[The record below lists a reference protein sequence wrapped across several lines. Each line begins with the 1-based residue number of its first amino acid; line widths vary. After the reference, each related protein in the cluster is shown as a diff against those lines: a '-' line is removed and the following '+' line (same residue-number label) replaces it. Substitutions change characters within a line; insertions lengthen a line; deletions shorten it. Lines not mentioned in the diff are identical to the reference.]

1 VASDFVSVLLAETLR
16 SSTLKVALLAI
27 GVFGCVMFALIGY
40 VYYSTASYVHGRS
53 DRAIA
58 AEQIILK
65 EAYERSGRDGLLTTI
80 SQRIADGRLE
90 SGVYLFVDASLVPI
104 GGNLK
109 FWPPAL
115 KDAKGWAS
123 IAQKLTPD
131 AVDRPLLRVAFDT
144 LPDGSHLLVGRNIY
158 DLDTFVDT
166 IRRALVAT
174 IGFLVVLAGVAAFLI
189 TRRTVGRIDAINRTS
204 RAIMQSGLGQ
214 RMPLRGTSDEW
225 DRLAQN
231 LNLMLSRIEELMTE
245 VKQVSDNVAHDLRTP
260 LTRMHARLE
269 KAHDQPRD
277 STRDQSLIG
286 DTMDDLSTV
295 LGMFSSLLRITQ
307 IEGNN
312 RSAAFCTVN
321 LAEIAGDVVE
331 LFDAAAEE
339 LGGRIKMH
347 SQDRVLVTGDR
358 DLLFDAIAN
367 VLDNAIKFGGE
378 AGRVTVDVIERDGT
392 PLVSIAD
399 HGPGIPPE
407 QRPHVLKR
415 FYRLEHSRHASG
427 NGLGLS
433 LVAAVAKLHDA
444 RIEMVDNAPGLVFR
458 LWFPRPAAEQL
469 HS

>member
-1 VASDFVSVLLAETLR
+1 MLLAETLR
-16 SSTLKVALLAI
+16 SSTLKLALLAI
-27 GVFGCVMFALIGY
+27 GLFGSVMFALIGY
-40 VYYSTASYVHGRS
+40 LYWSTTSYVGSRS

-65 EAYERSGRDGLLTTI
+65 EAYERSGRDGLTATI

-90 SGVYLFVDASLVPI
+90 SGVYLLTDASFVPI
-104 GGNLK
+104 GGNLES
-109 FWPPAL
+109 WPAAL
-115 KDAKGWAS
+115 KDAQGWAS
-123 IAQKLTPD
+123 VAQRLTPN
-131 AVDRPLLRVAFDT
+131 AAELPLLRVAFET

-158 DLDTFVDT
+158 DLDTFVGA
-166 IRRALVAT
+166 IRTALAGT
-174 IGFLVVLAGVAAFLI
+174 IGFLIVLAGMAAFLI
-189 TRRTVGRIDAINRTS
+189 TRRTVGRIEAINTTS

-214 RMPLRGTSDEW
+214 RMPLRGTRDEW

-269 KAHDQPRD
+269 KAHDRPRD
-277 STRDQSLIG
+277 STRDQALIS
-286 DTMDDLSTV
+286 DTMGDLNTV
-295 LGMFSSLLRITQ
+295 LGMFSSLLRIAQ
-307 IEGNN
+307 IEGNS
-312 RSAAFCTVN
+312 RSDAFCTVN

-339 LGGRIKMH
+339 VGGRIKMQ
-347 SQDRVLVTGDR
+347 SQERVLVIGDR

-367 VLDNAIKFGGE
+367 VVDNAIKFGGE
-378 AGRVTVDVIERDGT
+378 AGRVTVDVVERDGI

-399 HGPGIPPE
+399 HGPGIPLE
-407 QRPHVLKR
+407 QRTHVLKR

-444 RIEMVDNAPGLVFR
+444 RIEMLDNAPGLVFR
-458 LWFPRPAAEQL
+458 LWFPQGAEDQS

>member
-1 VASDFVSVLLAETLR
+1 VLLAETLR
-16 SSTLKVALLAI
+16 SSTLKLALLAI
-27 GVFGCVMFALIGY
+27 GLFGSVMFALIGY
-40 VYYSTASYVHGRS
+40 VYWSTASYVRSRS

-58 AEQIILK
+58 AEQIVLK
-65 EAYERSGRDGLLTTI
+65 EAYERSGRDGLMATI
-80 SQRIADGRLE
+80 SQRIGDGRLE
-90 SGVYLFVDASLVPI
+90 SGVYLLTDASFVPV

-115 KDAKGWAS
+115 KGAQGWAS
-123 IAQKLTPD
+123 VAQKLTPD
-131 AVDRPLLRVAFDT
+131 AADLPPLRVAFET

-158 DLDTFVDT
+158 DLDTFVGA
-166 IRRALVAT
+166 IRMALAVT
-174 IGFLVVLAGVAAFLI
+174 IGFLIVLAGMAAFLI
-189 TRRTVGRIDAINRTS
+189 TRRTVGRIEAINTTS

-214 RMPLRGTSDEW
+214 RMPLRGTRDEW

-269 KAHDQPRD
+269 RAHDQPRD
-277 STRDQSLIG
+277 GTRDQALIS
-286 DTMDDLSTV
+286 DTMGDLSTV
-295 LGMFSSLLRITQ
+295 LGMFSSLLRIAQ
-307 IEGNN
+307 IEGNS
-312 RSAAFCTVN
+312 RSDAFCAVN

-339 LGGRIKMH
+339 LGGRIKMQ
-347 SQDRVLVTGDR
+347 SQQRVIVTGDR

-367 VLDNAIKFGGE
+367 VVDNAIKFGGE
-378 AGRVTVDVIERDGT
+378 AGRVTVDVVERDGI

-399 HGPGIPPE
+399 HGPGIPLE
-407 QRPHVLKR
+407 QRTHVLKR
-415 FYRLEHSRHASG
+415 FYRLEHSRHAYG

-444 RIEMVDNAPGLVFR
+444 RIEMLDNAPGLVFR
-458 LWFPRPAAEQL
+458 LWFPRCAEDQS

>member
-1 VASDFVSVLLAETLR
+1 MLLAETLR
-16 SSTLKVALLAI
+16 SSTLKLALVAI
-27 GVFGCVMFALIGY
+27 GLFGSVMFSLIGY
-40 VYYSTASYVHGRS
+40 LYSSTASYVRSRS
-53 DRAIA
+53 DRAIV
-58 AEQIILK
+58 AEQSVLK
-65 EAYERSGRDGLLTTI
+65 EAYERSGRDGLVATI

-90 SGVYLFVDASLVPI
+90 SGVYLLVDASLVPI

-115 KDAKGWAS
+115 KDGRGWANVT
-123 IAQKLTPD
+123 QKSPPEAT
-131 AVDRPLLRVAFDT
+131 DRSLLRVAFAT

-158 DLDTFVDT
+158 DLDTFVGA
-166 IRRALVAT
+166 IRTALAGT
-174 IGFLVVLAGVAAFLI
+174 IGLLVVLAGMAAFMV
-189 TRRTVGRIDAINRTS
+189 TRRTVGRIESINTTS
-204 RAIMQSGLGQ
+204 RAIMESGLGQ
-214 RMPLRGTSDEW
+214 RMPLRGTRDEW

-231 LNLMLSRIEELMTE
+231 LNLMLSRIEQLMTE

-277 STRDQSLIG
+277 SARDQALIN
-286 DTMDDLSTV
+286 DTMGDLSTV
-295 LGMFSSLLRITQ
+295 LGMFSSLLRIAQ
-307 IEGNN
+307 IEGNS

-339 LGGRIKMH
+339 LGGRIKLC
-347 SQDRVLVTGDR
+347 SQERVLVTGDR

-367 VLDNAIKFGGE
+367 VVDNAIKFGGKT
-378 AGRVTVDVIERDGT
+378 GRVTVDIVERGGM

-399 HGPGIPPE
+399 HGPGIPLE

-427 NGLGLS
+427 HGLGLS

-444 RIEMVDNAPGLVFR
+444 RIEMLDNAPGLVFR
-458 LWFPRPAAEQL
+458 LWFPRCAADQ
-469 HS
+469 SRS

>member
-16 SSTLKVALLAI
+16 SSTLKLALLAI
-27 GVFGCVMFALIGY
+27 GLFGSVMFALIGY
-40 VYYSTASYVHGRS
+40 VYWSTASYVRSRS

-58 AEQIILK
+58 AEQMILK
-65 EAYERSGRDGLLTTI
+65 EAYERSGRDGLVATI
-80 SQRIADGRLE
+80 SQRVADGRLE
-90 SGVYLFVDASLVPI
+90 SEVYLLVDASLVPVS
-104 GGNLK
+104 GNLQ

-115 KDAKGWAS
+115 KDAPGWANV
-123 IAQKLTPD
+123 AQKLKPD
-131 AVDRPLLRVAFDT
+131 ATDQPLLRVAFET

-158 DLDTFVDT
+158 DLDAFVGA
-166 IRRALVAT
+166 IRTALAGT
-174 IGFLVVLAGVAAFLI
+174 IGFLLVLAGVAAFLI
-189 TRRTVGRIDAINRTS
+189 TRRTVGRIEAINTTS
-204 RAIMQSGLGQ
+204 RAIMQTGLGQ
-214 RMPLRGTSDEW
+214 RMPLRGTRDEW

-277 STRDQSLIG
+277 NARDQVLIN
-286 DTMDDLSTV
+286 DTLGDLSTV
-295 LGMFSSLLRITQ
+295 LGMFSSLLRIAQ
-307 IEGNN
+307 IEGNS
-312 RSAAFCTVN
+312 RSDAFCTVN

-339 LGGRIKMH
+339 LGGRIKIQ
-347 SQDRVLVTGDR
+347 SQERVFVTGDR

-367 VLDNAIKFGGE
+367 VVDNAIKFGGE
-378 AGRVTVDVIERDGT
+378 AGRVTVDVVEHDGT
-392 PLVSIAD
+392 PLVAIAD

-415 FYRLEHSRHASG
+415 FYRLEDSRHASG

-444 RIEMVDNAPGLVFR
+444 RIEMLDNAPGLVFR
-458 LWFPRPAAEQL
+458 LWFPRCAAEQ
-469 HS
+469 SRS

>member
-1 VASDFVSVLLAETLR
+1 VALDFASVLLAETLR
-16 SSTLKVALLAI
+16 SSTLKLALLAI
-27 GVFGCVMFALIGY
+27 GVFGSVMFALIGY
-40 VYYSTASYVHGRS
+40 VYWSTASYVRSRS
-53 DRAIA
+53 DHAIE

-65 EAYERSGRDGLLTTI
+65 EAYERSGRDGLLAAI
-80 SQRIADGRLE
+80 SQRIADGRLD
-90 SGVYLFVDASLVPI
+90 SSVYLLVDASLVPI

-109 FWPPAL
+109 FWPPDL
-115 KDAKGWAS
+115 TDAKGWAS
-123 IAQKLTPD
+123 VAQQLTPG
-131 AVDRPLLRVAFDT
+131 VMVRPLLRVAFET
-144 LPDGSHLLVGRNIY
+144 LPDGSHLLVGRNIE
-158 DLDTFVDT
+158 DLDIFVGA
-166 IRRALVAT
+166 IRTALTAT

-189 TRRTVGRIDAINRTS
+189 TRRTVGRIEAINKTS

-214 RMPLRGTSDEW
+214 RMPLRGTRDEW

-260 LTRMHARLE
+260 LTRVHARLE

-277 STRDQSLIG
+277 SARDQALID
-286 DTMDDLSTV
+286 DTMEDLSTL

-312 RSAAFCTVN
+312 RSAGFCAVN

-339 LGGRIKMH
+339 LGGRIKIQ
-347 SQDRVLVTGDR
+347 SQERVFVTGDR

-367 VLDNAIKFGGE
+367 VVDNAIKFGGE
-378 AGRVTVDVIERDGT
+378 AGRVTVDVVERDGT

-444 RIEMVDNAPGLVFR
+444 RIEMLDNAPGLVFR
-458 LWFPRPAAEQL
+458 LWFPRSAADEFRA
-469 HS
+469 

>member
-1 VASDFVSVLLAETLR
+1 VLLAETLR
-16 SSTLKVALLAI
+16 SSTLKLALLAI
-27 GVFGCVMFALIGY
+27 GLFGSVMFALIGY
-40 VYYSTASYVHGRS
+40 LYWSTASYVGSRS

-65 EAYERSGRDGLLTTI
+65 ETYERSGRDGLTATI

-90 SGVYLFVDASLVPI
+90 SGVYLLTDASFVPI
-104 GGNLK
+104 GGNLES
-109 FWPPAL
+109 WPAAL
-115 KDAKGWAS
+115 KDAQGWAS
-123 IAQKLTPD
+123 VAQRLTPN
-131 AVDRPLLRVAFDT
+131 AAELPLLRVAFET

-158 DLDTFVDT
+158 DLDTFVGA
-166 IRRALVAT
+166 IRTALAGT
-174 IGFLVVLAGVAAFLI
+174 IGFLIVLAGMAAFLI
-189 TRRTVGRIDAINRTS
+189 TRRTVGRIEAINTTS

-214 RMPLRGTSDEW
+214 RMPLRGTRDEW

-269 KAHDQPRD
+269 KAHDRPRD
-277 STRDQSLIG
+277 STRDQALIS
-286 DTMDDLSTV
+286 DTMGDLNTV
-295 LGMFSSLLRITQ
+295 LGMFSSLLRIAQ
-307 IEGNN
+307 IEGNS
-312 RSAAFCTVN
+312 RSDAFCTVN

-339 LGGRIKMH
+339 VGGRIKMQ
-347 SQDRVLVTGDR
+347 SQERVLVIGDR

-367 VLDNAIKFGGE
+367 VVDNAIKFGGE
-378 AGRVTVDVIERDGT
+378 AGRVTVDVVERDGI

-399 HGPGIPPE
+399 HGPGIPLE
-407 QRPHVLKR
+407 QRTHVLKR

-444 RIEMVDNAPGLVFR
+444 RIEMLDNAPGLVFR
-458 LWFPRPAAEQL
+458 LWFPQGAEDQS

>member
-27 GVFGCVMFALIGY
+27 GVFGSVMFALIGY
-40 VYYSTASYVHGRS
+40 VYYSTESYVRGRS

-58 AEQIILK
+58 AEQTILK

-90 SGVYLFVDASLVPI
+90 SGVYLLADASLVRI

-109 FWPPAL
+109 SWPPVL
-115 KDAKGWAS
+115 KDAQGWAS
-123 IAQKLTPD
+123 ITQKSTTD
-131 AVDRPLLRVAFDT
+131 ATDRPLLRVAFET
-144 LPDGSHLLVGRNIY
+144 LHDGSHLLVGRNIY
-158 DLDTFVDT
+158 DLETFVGT
-166 IRRALVAT
+166 IRTALGAT

-189 TRRTVGRIDAINRTS
+189 TRRTVGRIEAINRTS
-204 RAIMQSGLGQ
+204 RAIMHSGLGQ

-260 LTRMHARLE
+260 LTRVHARLE

-277 STRDQSLIG
+277 STRDQSLIS

-321 LAEIAGDVVE
+321 LGDIAGDVVE

-339 LGGRIKMH
+339 LGGRIKMR

-407 QRPHVLKR
+407 QHSHVLKR

-444 RIEMVDNAPGLVFR
+444 RIEMLDNDPGLVFR
-458 LWFPRPAAEQL
+458 LWFPRPAADQL
-469 HS
+469 RS

>member
-1 VASDFVSVLLAETLR
+1 VLLAETLR

-58 AEQIILK
+58 AEQNVLK
-65 EAYERSGRDGLLTTI
+65 EAYERLGRDGLLTTI

-90 SGVYLFVDASLVPI
+90 SGVYLLVDASLVPI

-109 FWPPAL
+109 FWPPTL
-115 KDAKGWAS
+115 KDAKGSAS
-123 IAQKLTPD
+123 IAPD
-131 AVDRPLLRVAFDT
+131 AADRPLLRVAFET

-166 IRRALVAT
+166 IRRALGAT
-174 IGFLVVLAGVAAFLI
+174 IGFLIVLAGVAAFLI

-204 RAIMQSGLGQ
+204 RAIMLSGLGQ

-269 KAHDQPRD
+269 KAHEQPRD
-277 STRDQSLIG
+277 STRDQTLIS

-321 LAEIAGDVVE
+321 LVEIAGDVVE

-347 SQDRVLVTGDR
+347 GQDRVFVTGDR

-444 RIEMVDNAPGLVFR
+444 RIEMLDNAPGLVFR
-458 LWFPRPAAEQL
+458 LWFPRPAAEQ
-469 HS
+469 SRS

>member
-1 VASDFVSVLLAETLR
+1 VLLAETLR

-58 AEQIILK
+58 AEQNILK

-90 SGVYLFVDASLVPI
+90 SGVYFPVDASLVPL

-109 FWPPAL
+109 FWPPTL
-115 KDAKGWAS
+115 KDAKGWVT

-131 AVDRPLLRVAFDT
+131 AADRPLLRVAFET
-144 LPDGSHLLVGRNIY
+144 LPDGSHLLVSRNIY

-166 IRRALVAT
+166 IRRALGAT

-189 TRRTVGRIDAINRTS
+189 TRRTVGRIEAINLTS

-269 KAHDQPRD
+269 KAHEQPRD
-277 STRDQSLIG
+277 STRDQTLIS

-331 LFDAAAEE
+331 LFGAAAEE

-347 SQDRVLVTGDR
+347 SQDRVFVTGDR

-399 HGPGIPPE
+399 HGPGIPLE
-407 QRPHVLKR
+407 QRTHVLKR

-444 RIEMVDNAPGLVFR
+444 RIEMLDNAPGLVFR
-458 LWFPRPAAEQL
+458 LWFPQGAEDQS

>member
-1 VASDFVSVLLAETLR
+1 M
-16 SSTLKVALLAI
+16 AL
-27 GVFGCVMFALIGY
+27 
-40 VYYSTASYVHGRS
+40 
-53 DRAIA
+53 
-58 AEQIILK
+58 
-65 EAYERSGRDGLLTTI
+65 
-80 SQRIADGRLE
+80 
-90 SGVYLFVDASLVPI
+90 
-104 GGNLK
+104 
-109 FWPPAL
+109 PP
-115 KDAKGWAS
+115 
-123 IAQKLTPD
+123 
-131 AVDRPLLRVAFDT
+131 LRVALET

-158 DLDTFVDT
+158 DLDTFVGA
-166 IRRALVAT
+166 IRTALAGT
-174 IGFLVVLAGVAAFLI
+174 IGFLIVLAGMAAFLI
-189 TRRTVGRIDAINRTS
+189 TRRTVGRIEAINTTS

-214 RMPLRGTSDEW
+214 RMPLRGTRDEW

-277 STRDQSLIG
+277 SARDQALIS
-286 DTMDDLSTV
+286 DTMGDLSTV
-295 LGMFSSLLRITQ
+295 LGMFSSLLRIAQ
-307 IEGNN
+307 IEGNS
-312 RSAAFCTVN
+312 RSDAFCTVN

-339 LGGRIKMH
+339 VGGRIKMQ
-347 SQDRVLVTGDR
+347 SQEPVLVTGDR

-367 VLDNAIKFGGE
+367 VVDNAIKFGGE
-378 AGRVTVDVIERDGT
+378 AGRVTVDVVERDGT

-399 HGPGIPPE
+399 HGPGIPFE
-407 QRPHVLKR
+407 QRTHVLKR

-444 RIEMVDNAPGLVFR
+444 RIEMLDNAPGLVFR
-458 LWFPRPAAEQL
+458 LWFPRGTEHQS

>member
-1 VASDFVSVLLAETLR
+1 VLLAETLR
-16 SSTLKVALLAI
+16 SSTLKLALVAI
-27 GVFGCVMFALIGY
+27 GVFGSVMFALIGY
-40 VYYSTASYVHGRS
+40 VYWSTASYVRSRS
-53 DRAIA
+53 DHAIA
-58 AEQIILK
+58 AEQSILK
-65 EAYERSGRDGLLTTI
+65 EAYERSGRDGLLATI
-80 SQRIADGRLE
+80 SQRMADGRPDG
-90 SGVYLFVDASLVPI
+90 GVYLLVDASLVPI

-115 KDAKGWAS
+115 TDAKGWAS
-123 IAQKLTPD
+123 VAQPLTPD
-131 AVDRPLLRVAFDT
+131 AMHRPQLRIAFET

-158 DLDTFVDT
+158 DLDTFVGT
-166 IRRALVAT
+166 IRTALTAT
-174 IGFLVVLAGVAAFLI
+174 IGFLLVLAGVAAFLI
-189 TRRTVGRIDAINRTS
+189 TRRTVGRIEAINKTS

-214 RMPLRGTSDEW
+214 RMPLRGTRDEW

-260 LTRMHARLE
+260 LTRVHARLE

-277 STRDQSLIG
+277 SARDQALIN
-286 DTMDDLSTV
+286 DTMEDLSTV

-312 RSAAFCTVN
+312 TSAGFCTVN

-339 LGGRIKMH
+339 LGGRIKIQ
-347 SQDRVLVTGDR
+347 SQQRVLVTGDR

-367 VLDNAIKFGGE
+367 VVDNAIKFGGE

-444 RIEMVDNAPGLVFR
+444 RIEMLDNAPGLVFR
-458 LWFPRPAAEQL
+458 LWFPRSAAEPF

>member
-1 VASDFVSVLLAETLR
+1 VLLAETLR
-16 SSTLKVALLAI
+16 SSTLKVALVAI

-40 VYYSTASYVHGRS
+40 VYWSTTSYVLSRS

-65 EAYERSGRDGLLTTI
+65 EASERSGRDGLVATI
-80 SQRIADGRLE
+80 AQRLADGRLE
-90 SGVYLFVDASLVPI
+90 SGVYLLVDPSLVPV

-109 FWPPAL
+109 SWPSAL
-115 KDAKGWAS
+115 QGANGWAS
-123 IAQKLTPD
+123 VAAAI
-131 AVDRPLLRVAFDT
+131 DRPLLRVAFTT

-158 DLDTFVDT
+158 DLDTFVGA
-166 IRRALVAT
+166 IRKALLAT
-174 IGFLVVLAGVAAFLI
+174 IGFVIVLAGVAAFLI
-189 TRRTVGRIDAINRTS
+189 TRRTVGRIEAINNTS

-214 RMPLRGTSDEW
+214 RMPLRGTRDEW

-260 LTRMHARLE
+260 LTRMHTRLE
-269 KAHDQPRD
+269 KAHDQPRE
-277 STRDQSLIG
+277 SARDQELIG
-286 DTMDDLSTV
+286 DTMADLSTV

-312 RSAAFCTVN
+312 RSAGFCTVN
-321 LAEIAGDVVE
+321 LAEIAADVVE

-339 LGGRIKMH
+339 MGVRIKMH
-347 SQDRVLVTGDR
+347 SQTRVLVTGDR

-367 VLDNAIKFGGE
+367 VVDNAIKFGSE
-378 AGRVTVDVIERDGT
+378 AGGVTVDVAERDGT
-392 PLVSIAD
+392 PLVTIAD

-444 RIEMVDNAPGLVFR
+444 RIEMLDNAPGLVFK
-458 LWFPRPAAEQL
+458 LWFPRPAADQFG
-469 HS
+469 

>member
-16 SSTLKVALLAI
+16 SSTLKVALFAI

-40 VYYSTASYVHGRS
+40 VYWSTTSYVRSRS

-65 EAYERSGRDGLLTTI
+65 QVYERSGRDGLVTTI
-80 SQRIADGRLE
+80 AQRIADGRFE
-90 SGVYLFVDASLVPI
+90 SGVYLLVDASLVPVA
-104 GGNLK
+104 GNLK
-109 FWPPAL
+109 SWPPAL
-115 KDAKGWAS
+115 NDANGWACV
-123 IAQKLTPD
+123 AQKLTPE
-131 AVDRPLLRVAFDT
+131 AIDRPLLRVAFAT
-144 LPDGSHLLVGRNIY
+144 LPDGSRLLVGRNID
-158 DLDTFVDT
+158 DLDMFVGA
-166 IRRALVAT
+166 IRTALVGT

-189 TRRTVGRIDAINRTS
+189 TRRTVGRIEAINRTS

-214 RMPLRGTSDEW
+214 RMPLRGTRDEW

-277 STRDQSLIG
+277 SARDQALIS
-286 DTMDDLSTV
+286 DTMEDLSTV

-307 IEGNN
+307 IEVNN
-312 RSAAFCTVN
+312 RSAGFCTVN
-321 LAEIAGDVVE
+321 LAEIAADVVE

-339 LGGRIKMH
+339 LGARIKMH
-347 SQDRVLVTGDR
+347 SQERVLVTGDR

-367 VLDNAIKFGGE
+367 VVDNAIKFGGE
-378 AGRVTVDVIERDGT
+378 AGRVTVDVVERDGT
-392 PLVSIAD
+392 PLVAITD

-444 RIEMVDNAPGLVFR
+444 RIEMLDNTPGLVFR
-458 LWFPRPAAEQL
+458 LWFPRPAADHL
-469 HS
+469 RS